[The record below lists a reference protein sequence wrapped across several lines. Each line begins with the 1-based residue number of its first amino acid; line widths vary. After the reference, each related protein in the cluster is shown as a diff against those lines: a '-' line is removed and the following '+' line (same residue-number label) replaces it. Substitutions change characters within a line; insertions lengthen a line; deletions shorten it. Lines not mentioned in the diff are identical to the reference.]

1 METAGVVDSAD
12 IRGKSKPG
20 AGLAVNCAVW
30 VAGESARTGSKSIC
44 RSFSYHLFIFIFL
57 FRQGFGDFPDEKD

>member
-12 IRGKSKPG
+12 IRGESKPG

-44 RSFSYHLFIFIFL
+44 RSFSYLFIFL